1 MKPNPKPESKT
12 QKRKKYIQTVSRK
25 RKYTSFELELW
36 KKQDE
41 EEQHRKKM
49 GGSWTV
55 RLYATFPK
63 FNNKRLKPLSLELK
77 QRLPNAPVVG
87 I

>member
-49 GGSWTV
+49 EGAG
-55 RLYATFPK
+55 
-63 FNNKRLKPLSLELK
+63 
-77 QRLPNAPVVG
+77 Q
-87 I
+87 

>member
-12 QKRKKYIQTVSRK
+12 QKRKKYIQTVSENGSTQALSLSYGRNRMRK
-25 RKYTSFELELW
+25 NSTGRKW
-36 KKQDE
+36 
-41 EEQHRKKM
+41 R
-49 GGSWTV
+49 GSWTV

-77 QRLPNAPVVG
+77 QK
-87 I
+87 IT